1 MDLNVKVTLSLSLQ
15 GAANSRDIPVKG
27 AAVCL
32 ITPPHMGEVEGGGG
46 RDRQRSVDFT
56 WPPLS
61 WRRPSMA
68 GGEGEADYK

>member
-1 MDLNVKVTLSLSLQ
+1 MDLNLKVTLSLSLQ

-56 WPPLS
+56 
-61 WRRPSMA
+61 
-68 GGEGEADYK
+68 